1 MKSEDI
7 KPHKTNNIHSL
18 KTKEKKSEYSG
29 LFFQTLAHN
38 TCIYTYT
45 TTATT
50 TKKGTLRIGYHELCI
65 QLGLSVNV

>member
-18 KTKEKKSEYSG
+18 KTKQKKSEYSG

-38 TCIYTYT
+38 TCIQPQQQ
-45 TTATT
+45 
-50 TKKGTLRIGYHELCI
+50 KRELC
-65 QLGLSVNV
+65 GLAILSYVSNLASL